1 MCDEMNMRSHP
12 SILLLLLLAG
22 LCSACTNLQGH
33 QPPRLVKVGIL
44 HSRTGTMSISENT
57 VAEAELM
64 AIDEIN
70 RAGGLH
76 VNSQRLQIVPI
87 EEDGMSDWPTF
98 ARKAARL
105 IDRDQVSAVFGG
117 WTSASRKQMLPI
129 FESRHNLLFYP
140 VQYEGQECSPAVVY
154 GGSTPNQ
161 QSEPAINWLI
171 KNRGTKFFL
180 IGSDYVYPR
189 TANQIVRAQVEE
201 SSASIVDEMYLP
213 LGSKDVAP
221 VIARIHAQLPRGGV
235 VINTLNGDTNL
246 VFFKALAKAGID
258 RSHGYT
264 VMSFSVSEEEVS
276 AIGPELMAGSMAV
289 WSYFQSLPTP
299 ASRQFADHF
308 RARYGLNR
316 VVNDPAE
323 AAYSL
328 VYLWAAAVQRA
339 GSVNPDK
346 VRKALIG
353 TTFEAPQGLVTVAEN
368 LHLNKRALIG
378 AVKPNGQFQIL
389 QDAGVIAPQPF
400 NTYIAKSKGHRCDW
414 RGASAAAS

>member
-1 MCDEMNMRSHP
+1 
-12 SILLLLLLAG
+12 
-22 LCSACTNLQGH
+22 
-33 QPPRLVKVGIL
+33 
-44 HSRTGTMSISENT
+44 MSISENT

-201 SSASIVDEMYLP
+201 RSASIVDEMYLP

-235 VINTLNGDTNL
+235 D
-246 VFFKALAKAGID
+246 
-258 RSHGYT
+258 
-264 VMSFSVSEEEVS
+264 
-276 AIGPELMAGSMAV
+276 
-289 WSYFQSLPTP
+289 
-299 ASRQFADHF
+299 
-308 RARYGLNR
+308 
-316 VVNDPAE
+316 
-323 AAYSL
+323 
-328 VYLWAAAVQRA
+328 
-339 GSVNPDK
+339 
-346 VRKALIG
+346 
-353 TTFEAPQGLVTVAEN
+353 
-368 LHLNKRALIG
+368 
-378 AVKPNGQFQIL
+378 
-389 QDAGVIAPQPF
+389 
-400 NTYIAKSKGHRCDW
+400 
-414 RGASAAAS
+414 